1 MATPQT
7 TPDGSDAHT
16 TLSERDSKALLAD
29 YGIPIAAERVVDDA
43 AAAGAA
49 ADELGYP
56 VVAKLN
62 GDAIAHKTERGLV
75 KLRLTDRPAVEAA
88 AAELLAAATPA
99 DGDVSVLI
107 APMISGNRELIAGV
121 VRDPQ
126 FGPTVMLGVGG
137 ILAEAVADVV
147 FRPAPVDAITASEM
161 IDDLA
166 TQKLLGAFRG
176 EAAVDRSQLV
186 DVVVGLGRLAL
197 ERADVASV
205 DINPLIV
212 QPDGSVV
219 AVDGLVELGSSS
231 DPRPHAARPRPT
243 DEQFRALFDPKG
255 VLVTGASTHPGK
267 FGFVSLH
274 NLLASGYEGGV
285 YGTNL
290 KGEEVLGV
298 QTVADIADLPDDAI
312 DLVFV
317 CTPAAAN
324 PDLLRACAAKG
335 IRAAFLTSAGYGEAG
350 DEGQQAEDELVAL
363 ADELGIL
370 LAGPNGQGVVS
381 TPANLCAQIVAPY
394 PPAGGI
400 GVASQSGNFV
410 SSFMNLSRASGVGIS
425 RAVSAGNA
433 AAVTVADYLD
443 WYADDPATS
452 VGLAYV
458 EGIVDGRGLM
468 DRLAGAAARKP
479 LVLVKGGATEGGA
492 QAAASHTG
500 ALAANDKVFD
510 GECRAA
516 GITRAATVT
525 EAFEAAATFATQ
537 PLPKGP
543 NTVVLTTAG
552 GWGVVTADAIT
563 RDPDI
568 VLMDLPE
575 DLRAAIDTKLPPR
588 WSRNN
593 PVDCAGGE
601 VRDTIPEV
609 MALIAEHPAVDAVI
623 YLGIGIQSNQARMM
637 REGRFYPDH
646 GLERI
651 VAYHQRQDERFA
663 EAAHELSVATGKP
676 ILVATELAVADPDN
690 AGPATVRRLG
700 RLCYP
705 SGGQAVT
712 ALGHLIRYAS
722 FREAHHR

>member
-7 TPDGSDAHT
+7 TSDGSGAHT
-16 TLSERDSKALLAD
+16 TLSERDSKVLLAE
-29 YGIPIAAERVVDDA
+29 YGVPIAAERFVATAADAGDA
-43 AAAGAA
+43 ADA
-49 ADELGYP
+49 LGYP

-75 KLRLTDRPAVEAA
+75 KLRLGDRSAVETAA
-88 AAELLAAATPA
+88 ADLLAAATPA
-99 DGDVSVLI
+99 DGDVTVLI

-147 FRPAPVDAITASEM
+147 FRPAPVDEVTASEM

-176 EAAVDRSQLV
+176 EAEVDRRQLV
-186 DVVVGLGRLAL
+186 DVIVGLGRLAS
-197 ERADVASV
+197 ERHDVASV

-219 AVDGLVELGSSS
+219 AVDGLVELGAPGESVRAQS
-231 DPRPHAARPRPT
+231 RQRPT

-274 NLLASGYEGGV
+274 NLLASGYAGGV

-290 KGEEVLGV
+290 KGEEVLGIT
-298 QTVADIADLPDDAI
+298 TVADIADLPDGVI

-317 CTPAAAN
+317 CTPASAN

-335 IRAAFLTSAGYGEAG
+335 VRAAFLTSAGYGEAG
-350 DEGQQAEDELVAL
+350 EAGQQAEDELVAL

-410 SSFMNLSRASGVGIS
+410 SSFLNMSRASGVGIS

-443 WYADDPATS
+443 WYADDAATS

-500 ALAANDKVFD
+500 ALAANDKIFD

-543 NTVVLTTAG
+543 NTIVLTTAG

-568 VLMDLPE
+568 VLMDLPA
-575 DLRAAIDTKLPPR
+575 DLQASIDTKLPPR

-609 MALIAEHPAVDAVI
+609 MALIAEHPDVDAVI
-623 YLGIGIQSNQARMM
+623 YLGLGIQSNQARMM
-637 REGRFYPDH
+637 SEGRFYPDH

-663 EAAHELSVATGKP
+663 EAAHELSLATGKP
-676 ILVATELAVADPDN
+676 ILVATELAIADPEN

-712 ALGHLIRYAS
+712 ALGHLVRYAK
-722 FREAHHR
+722 FREAHQR

>member
-16 TLSERDSKALLAD
+16 TLSERDSKALLAE
-29 YGIPIAAERVVDDA
+29 YGVPIAAERFVATA
-43 AAAGAA
+43 ADAGAA
-49 ADELGYP
+49 ADALGYP

-75 KLRLTDRPAVEAA
+75 KLRLGDRSAVETAA
-88 AAELLAAATPA
+88 ADLLAAATPA
-99 DGDVSVLI
+99 DGDVTVLI

-147 FRPAPVDAITASEM
+147 FRPAPVDDVTASEM

-176 EAAVDRSQLV
+176 EAEVDRRQLV
-186 DVVVGLGRLAL
+186 DVIVGLGRLAS
-197 ERADVASV
+197 ERHDVASV

-219 AVDGLVELGSSS
+219 AVDGLVELGAPGESVRAQS
-231 DPRPHAARPRPT
+231 RQRPT

-274 NLLASGYEGGV
+274 NLLASGYAGGV

-290 KGEEVLGV
+290 KGEEVLGIT
-298 QTVADIADLPDDAI
+298 TVADIADLPDGVI

-317 CTPAAAN
+317 CTPASAN

-335 IRAAFLTSAGYGEAG
+335 VRAAFLTSAGYGEAG
-350 DEGQQAEDELVAL
+350 EAGQQAEDELVAL

-410 SSFMNLSRASGVGIS
+410 SSFLNMSRASGVGIS

-443 WYADDPATS
+443 WYADDAATS

-500 ALAANDKVFD
+500 ALAANDKIFD

-543 NTVVLTTAG
+543 NTIVLTTAG

-568 VLMDLPE
+568 VLMDLPS
-575 DLRAAIDTKLPPR
+575 DLQASIDTKLPPR

-609 MALIAEHPAVDAVI
+609 MALIAEHPDVDAVI
-623 YLGIGIQSNQARMM
+623 YLGLGIQSNQARMM
-637 REGRFYPDH
+637 SEGRFYPDH

-663 EAAHELSVATGKP
+663 EAAHELSLATGKP
-676 ILVATELAVADPDN
+676 ILVATELAIADPEN

-712 ALGHLIRYAS
+712 ALGHLVRYAK
-722 FREAHHR
+722 FREAHQR

>member
-1 MATPQT
+1 MAIPET
-7 TPDGSDAHT
+7 TSPGSSAST
-16 TLSERDSKALLAD
+16 TLSERDSKALLAAF
-29 YGIPIAAERVVDDA
+29 GVPIAAERVVLDA
-43 AAAGAA
+43 EQAAEA
-49 ADELGYP
+49 ADAVGYP
-56 VVAKLN
+56 VVVKLN
-62 GDAIAHKTERGLV
+62 GDGIAHKTERGLV
-75 KLRLTDRPAVEAA
+75 RLRLGDRAAVLSAGQ
-88 AAELLAAATPA
+88 ELLDAARPD
-99 DGDVSVLI
+99 DGEVSLLV

-121 VRDPQ
+121 IRDPQ

-137 ILAEAVADVV
+137 VLAEAVADVV
-147 FRPAPVDAITASEM
+147 FRPAPLDAMTASDM

-166 TQKLLGAFRG
+166 TQKLLGPFRG
-176 EAAVDRSQLV
+176 EATVDRDQLV
-186 DVVVGLGRLAL
+186 TLLVGLGRLVT
-197 ERADVASV
+197 ERDDVASV

-212 QPDGSVV
+212 QPSGEVV
-219 AVDGLVELGSSS
+219 AVDGLVELGA
-231 DPRPHAARPRPT
+231 DVGPARVSARRRPT
-243 DEQFRALFDPKG
+243 DEQLRALFEPRG

-274 NLLASGYEGGV
+274 NLLAAGYAGGV

-298 QTVADIADLPDDAI
+298 KTVADLAELPDDAI

-335 IRAAFLTSAGYGEAG
+335 VRAAFLTSAGYGEAG
-350 DEGQQAEDELVAL
+350 DAGRVAEDELVAL

-381 TPANLCAQIVAPY
+381 TPVDLCAQIVAPY
-394 PPAGGI
+394 PPAGRI

-443 WYADDPATS
+443 WYADDDATS

-500 ALAANDKVFD
+500 ALAANDKIFD

-537 PLPKGP
+537 PLPRGG

-563 RDPDI
+563 RDPDLS
-568 VLMDLPE
+568 LMELPD
-575 DLRAAIDTKLPPR
+575 DLREAIDAKLPPR

-601 VRDTIPEV
+601 TRDTIPEV
-609 MALIAEHPAVDAVI
+609 LELIVTHPEVDAVI
-623 YLGIGIQSNQARMM
+623 YLGLGIQSNQARMM
-637 REGRFYPDH
+637 RDGRFYPDH

-651 VAYHQRQDERFA
+651 VAYHERQDERFA
-663 EAAHELSVATGKP
+663 EAAHDLGLATGKP

-690 AGPATVRRLG
+690 PGPATVRRLG
-700 RLCYP
+700 RLCYA

-712 ALGHLIRYAS
+712 ALGHLVRDAR
-722 FREAHHR
+722 FREARER